1 MSNADS
7 PTPCS
12 WASSLL
18 DPVDEAGLRAHL
30 TACPY
35 CRNEVDWDE
44 RLTRQLRAAPSP
56 PVPPGIASRVRRRLW
71 RRHIVRAGAAAAVF
85 LAAGLLWS
93 RWPRLPDTERA
104 EDPPAVADLP
114 GSSVLFAG
122 PPVDGLDV
130 LARQQSAYLSA
141 LGQAE
146 EKP

>member
-1 MSNADS
+1 MSNPDS
-7 PTPCS
+7 PTPCP

-18 DPVDEAGLRAHL
+18 DPVDEASLRAHL
-30 TACPY
+30 TACPL
-35 CRNEVDWDE
+35 CRQEAAWDE
-44 RLTRQLRAAPSP
+44 RLSRRLRAAPAP
-56 PVPPGIASRVRRRLW
+56 PVPSGIASLVRRRLW
-71 RRHIVRAGAAAAVF
+71 RRRLMRVGAAAAVF

-93 RWPRLPDTERA
+93 RWPRLPDPELV
-104 EDPPAVADLP
+104 ENPPAVADIP
-114 GSSVLFAG
+114 GSSVLFAA